1 MLKQLHTLA
10 TSSTLEKEIGEKKEK
25 PDNNVFH
32 SFDLTLAL
40 SGPWNIPTSSLLHR
54 KAIGRTILKTTKND
68 NNIWLIDYN
77 ANKFLTPQLLLL
89 SIETKKKKCGVCAHT
104 AADNEISQSDDSS
117 TLFRKSTDTSKRCR
131 HQYLDFWK
139 ICHMFRPSSAT
150 RLIQPKPVSITNKL
164 TRQVRYNG

>member
-54 KAIGRTILKTTKND
+54 EAIGRTILKTTKND

-89 SIETKKKKCGVCAHT
+89 SIETKKKMRGMRAHRSWQRDLAVWWQFYIVQEVNWHIETLPPPIPRFLEDMSHVPALLSNSAYT
-104 AADNEISQSDDSS
+104 AE
-117 TLFRKSTDTSKRCR
+117 T
-131 HQYLDFWK
+131 
-139 ICHMFRPSSAT
+139 
-150 RLIQPKPVSITNKL
+150 
-164 TRQVRYNG
+164 G